1 MARLP
6 PGGVLC
12 AAGTPN
18 VSLEKS
24 SIVLP
29 NVAVV
34 KNYFHSVLKTLL
46 LQTNNFI
53 SDLEG

>member
-1 MARLP
+1 MAGLP